1 MLGEKH
7 SEKNSFKVLTMLEW
21 LTTGWWVSNICNIK
35 GDSTNEYLKQ
45 LFAALLSPCILY
57 TWYCRV
63 RGPGP
68 WSGQTQE
75 IVKCDKIITVW
86 AGVENECKNFI
97 FSAKITPS
105 HLPGDWRPLTRAVVS
120 GRNLLELQTKV
131 CEYFIL
137 GWDLATAR
145 YQPRPCGQQKGF
157 TSTFFHKNIWQ
168 KYF

>member
-7 SEKNSFKVLTMLEW
+7 SEKNSFKVLTMSEW

-45 LFAALLSPCILY
+45 LCAALLSPC
-57 TWYCRV
+57 TPWYCWV

-131 CEYFIL
+131 REYFIF
-137 GWDLATAR
+137 TE
-145 YQPRPCGQQKGF
+145 KGSYRAAHQLWLLISQF
-157 TSTFFHKNIWQ
+157 PV
-168 KYF
+168 